1 MSNKRV
7 GANSNI
13 RYSEAFK
20 LAVVR
25 ELERDDLPF
34 LQIQRKYGI
43 GGSWTVQ
50 QWVRKYGNGTRGRI
64 IRVQKPEE
72 IDELKR
78 LKDRV
83 RRLESALADAHVDLA
98 LERAFAEIACE
109 RAGIVDVGAFK
120 KKSGWRAAHQALRQD
135 GELSVSAVCRRLGM
149 TRQNYYARRQHRQRR
164 AVDEELVLRL
174 VRGERQVQPRL
185 GTRKLQVVL
194 ARTLAAAGVAVGR
207 DRFFEVL
214 RGGQLLVAPLPKEY
228 PRTTSSYHCLPV
240 FRNLIK
246 ARTLTRP
253 NEVWVG
259 DLTYLR
265 TREGYLY
272 LALLTD
278 KYSRKIVGYHCGDTL
293 EAEGCLSALTMAL
306 RELPA
311 GARPIHHSDRGSQYC
326 CHAYVNGLTDR
337 GLGISMTE
345 QDHCAENALA
355 ERINGILKGE
365 YGLGGEAPTKAAARQ
380 LATQAVSLYNTRRPH
395 TALAMRMPAEV
406 HSLAA

>member
-120 KKSGWRAAHQALRQD
+120 KKVV
-135 GELSVSAVCRRLGM
+135 GE
-149 TRQNYYARRQHRQRR
+149 
-164 AVDEELVLRL
+164 
-174 VRGERQVQPRL
+174 P
-185 GTRKLQVVL
+185 
-194 ARTLAAAGVAVGR
+194 
-207 DRFFEVL
+207 
-214 RGGQLLVAPLPKEY
+214 P
-228 PRTTSSYHCLPV
+228 
-240 FRNLIK
+240 IK
-246 ARTLTRP
+246 P
-253 NEVWVG
+253 
-259 DLTYLR
+259 
-265 TREGYLY
+265 
-272 LALLTD
+272 
-278 KYSRKIVGYHCGDTL
+278 
-293 EAEGCLSALTMAL
+293 
-306 RELPA
+306 
-311 GARPIHHSDRGSQYC
+311 
-326 CHAYVNGLTDR
+326 
-337 GLGISMTE
+337 
-345 QDHCAENALA
+345 
-355 ERINGILKGE
+355 
-365 YGLGGEAPTKAAARQ
+365 
-380 LATQAVSLYNTRRPH
+380 
-395 TALAMRMPAEV
+395 
-406 HSLAA
+406 